1 MFFIAGAS
9 FAGAAPKLEKL
20 TRSSPGSSSKSA
32 RHRLAMRRSP
42 RPCRQRERRGYP
54 AGYWASSLS
63 PWSQSLVLS
72 PLGWPDHDLRSLS
85 FLPLG
90 CHCVEWASLLSA
102 LENSKGLEIL
112 RLRSTSDDSAVGQVG
127 CGQLEE
133 SGRHNCLCHPPRTP
147 AGGTLRPH
155 PNRHRGAMTSDVHFQ
170 AITTASYI
178 REPQPP

>member
-1 MFFIAGAS
+1 MGRR
-9 FAGAAPKLEKL
+9 
-20 TRSSPGSSSKSA
+20 RSSRSLRDHLLEAFKGRLDIVSRCDVVLDLVDKGSVGDTP
-32 RHRLAMRRSP
+32 RVTRRRLF
-42 RPCRQRERRGYP
+42 P
-54 AGYWASSLS
+54 AAAI
-63 PWSQSLVLS
+63 VS
-72 PLGWPDHDLRSLS
+72 PLANLGGKDRDLRSLS

-90 CHCVEWASLLSA
+90 RHCVEWASLLSA

-112 RLRSTSDDSAVGQVG
+112 RLRSTSDELAVGQVG